1 MVSECWLQVKALR
14 NNLSNVCLIMLFYLI
29 LFYWILSL
37 LTFQVLSPFLV
48 SPPPQK
54 PPTISSFLVL
64 PSTHPLLPSC
74 PGILQHWGIKPSQD
88 QGPLLPLM
96 SDKAILCY
104 ICGWSHR
111 SLHELFGWWFNLW
124 ELQGLWL
131 VDIVLPMGLQTPSS
145 PSVLSLASP
154 LGTPCSVQW
163 LAVSTSAFNSFRSS
177 VV

>member
-1 MVSECWLQVKALR
+1 MLGNYVKRLCLLLIHINSIILIVMVSECWLQVKALR

-88 QGPLLPLM
+88 QGPPLPLKP
-96 SDKAILCY
+96 DKSPQL
-104 ICGWSHR
+104 
-111 SLHELFGWWFNLW
+111 
-124 ELQGLWL
+124 LQFF
-131 VDIVLPMGLQTPSS
+131 P
-145 PSVLSLASP
+145 
-154 LGTPCSVQW
+154 
-163 LAVSTSAFNSFRSS
+163 
-177 VV
+177 